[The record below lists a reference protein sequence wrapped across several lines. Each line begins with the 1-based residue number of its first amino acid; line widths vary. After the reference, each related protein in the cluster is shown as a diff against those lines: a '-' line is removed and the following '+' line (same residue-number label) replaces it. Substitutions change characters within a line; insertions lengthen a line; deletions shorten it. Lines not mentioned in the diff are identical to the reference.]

1 MSVKPMYYK
10 ALWHNCTKCKI
21 HFMSEF
27 PHATAYLCDECYN
40 SMPHYKLKN
49 TVKKQQQVKKGP
61 TYELGDWGMV
71 GALLYILGCSI
82 CLAVIAY
89 YLWWK

>member
-1 MSVKPMYYK
+1 MSVKPEYYK

-40 SMPHYKLKN
+40 SMPHYRTKKV
-49 TVKKQQQVKKGP
+49 TKKVKPKIEQEEWATIGV
-61 TYELGDWGMV
+61 
-71 GALLYILGCSI
+71 LLYILGCSI

>member
-1 MSVKPMYYK
+1 
-10 ALWHNCTKCKI
+10 
-21 HFMSEF
+21 MSEF

>member
-1 MSVKPMYYK
+1 
-10 ALWHNCTKCKI
+10 
-21 HFMSEF
+21 MSEF
-27 PHATAYLCDECYN
+27 THATAYLCDECYN